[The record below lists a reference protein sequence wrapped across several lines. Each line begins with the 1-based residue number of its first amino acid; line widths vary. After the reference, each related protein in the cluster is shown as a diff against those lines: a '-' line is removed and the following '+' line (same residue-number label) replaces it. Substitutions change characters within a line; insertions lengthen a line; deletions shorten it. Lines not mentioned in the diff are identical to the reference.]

1 MRTDRSPRT
10 SVGSVFSEKCGSSV
24 AEDSYLTL
32 AAPAEAALR
41 ERSSKFLAFAWP
53 VRDEAEIRTHLEALR
68 KRYYDATHHCYAWRL
83 GADGATWRANDDGE
97 PSGTAGKPILGQMLS
112 RSVTNCLVVIVRYF
126 GGTKLGVPG
135 LIAAYKE
142 ATAAVLEAADLIERT
157 VDRIVRVDFPYLA
170 MNEIMRVVK
179 DEQPDILRQSF
190 DNLCTMEFAIRASKA
205 DRLIEKLKK
214 AGGSIPEKE

>member
-1 MRTDRSPRT
+1 MRTARSPRT
-10 SVGSVFSEKCGSSV
+10 SVGSVFSEKCDSSV
-24 AEDSYLTL
+24 ADDSYLTL
-32 AAPAEAALR
+32 AAPTEAALR

-53 VRDEAEIRTHLEALR
+53 VRNEEEIRTHLEALR

-83 GADGATWRANDDGE
+83 GADGAAWRANDDGE

-112 RSVTNCLVVIVRYF
+112 RSVTDCLVVIVRYF

-142 ATAAVLEAADLIERT
+142 ATAAVLEAAEIVERT
-157 VDRIVRVDFPYLA
+157 VDRIIRVDFPYLA

-205 DRLIEKLKK
+205 DRLTEKLKK